1 MQSRNG
7 SGLLSALVVLS
18 GAPRDA
24 EGPLKEQV
32 APAAAAEVPAT
43 AAIIS
48 PSAETNEDEDETPK
62 ERRARRM
69 HWGRGIYV
77 TYLYYKF
84 GPKHNEALS

>member
-7 SGLLSALVVLS
+7 SSLLPTLVVLS

-24 EGPLKEQV
+24 GAPQEHV

-48 PSAETNEDEDETPK
+48 PSAETNEEEDETPK

-69 HWGRGIYV
+69 NWGRGIYV
-77 TYLYYKF
+77 TYLYFKF
-84 GPKHNEALS
+84 GPKDNEALS